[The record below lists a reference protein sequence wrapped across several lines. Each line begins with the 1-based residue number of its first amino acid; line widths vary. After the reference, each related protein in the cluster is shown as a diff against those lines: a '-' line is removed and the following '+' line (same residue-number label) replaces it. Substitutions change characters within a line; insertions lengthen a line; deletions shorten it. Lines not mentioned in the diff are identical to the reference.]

1 MTGSVFL
8 FCGLDSPHP
17 AYTRELKFPL
27 PSRHRKRHLQKADM
41 PSFDLHCGSC
51 GMGCPAR
58 NPEQNIPS
66 QRHPSITKF
75 ELKAPSTHNLWA
87 MKQITRLLSLWA
99 CKAGGAEPSSPS
111 DPDVALSHPLQQGG
125 RGEKVSQISHSP
137 HIRKG
142 RPLPDSQPTQ
152 KKPPDGGL
160 PTPESRTL
168 LKSTSE
174 ARVI

>member
-1 MTGSVFL
+1 
-8 FCGLDSPHP
+8 
-17 AYTRELKFPL
+17 
-27 PSRHRKRHLQKADM
+27 
-41 PSFDLHCGSC
+41 
-51 GMGCPAR
+51 
-58 NPEQNIPS
+58 
-66 QRHPSITKF
+66 
-75 ELKAPSTHNLWA
+75 

-99 CKAGGAEPSSPS
+99 CKARGAAPSSPS

-152 KKPPDGGL
+152 KKSPDGGL
-160 PTPESRTL
+160 PTPESHTL
-168 LKSTSE
+168 LKRTSE